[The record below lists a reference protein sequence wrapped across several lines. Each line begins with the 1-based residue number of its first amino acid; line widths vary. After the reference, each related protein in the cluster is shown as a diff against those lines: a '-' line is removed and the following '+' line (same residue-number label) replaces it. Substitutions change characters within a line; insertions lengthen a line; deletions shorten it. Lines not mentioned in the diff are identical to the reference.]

1 MCPRPSLPTLLRS
14 LAMLPLSLDML
25 LSLDMRL
32 LNLVTP
38 LLSLDLFLLNLDML
52 LLSLVMLLRS
62 LATSPLRSPRTRRSL
77 DMVSSHSMR
86 LLVFHKHEHIGYICA
101 AYCFIKW
108 SSSYNSSW
116 RVSWIFSSLRISA
129 NCLLTRVSMLSSLTW
144 VSFRMLSGSTKSC
157 WSSADYRSDGTN
169 RQTTGES
176 RNSSSSLPTLS
187 HFPLF
192 RVSPSSYK

>member
-14 LAMLPLSLDML
+14 LAMLPLSLDM
-25 LSLDMRL
+25 RL

-38 LLSLDLFLLNLDML
+38 LLNLDLFLLNLDML